1 MTQTQAGMTQMQA
14 AMTRMMDSITRL
26 ARVAGNHEERIGSLE
41 I

>member
-1 MTQTQAGMTQMQA
+1 MTQMQA